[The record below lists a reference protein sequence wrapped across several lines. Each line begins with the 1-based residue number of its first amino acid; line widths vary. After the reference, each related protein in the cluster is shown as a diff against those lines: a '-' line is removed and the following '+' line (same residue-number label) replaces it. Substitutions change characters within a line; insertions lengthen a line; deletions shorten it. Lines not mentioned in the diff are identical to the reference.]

1 VAKKKSSVQTTSETH
16 RLKGR
21 RKGALLKE
29 QVWFEDEKVV
39 AYSLAYIN
47 LRRCS
52 ADNGRVLATITA
64 TITTIGTLWERS
76 RQSHLRLTPPWL
88 SDSSLKSMN
97 CGGSKMK
104 KSKVTI
110 KTSSTDEFFHRVRER
125 AEKLDR
131 GETLPAEIT
140 ISFEDPM
147 ELLSILT
154 SERVR
159 LLRRAKGGS
168 LPISDLADGL
178 KRDVRAVSRD
188 VVVLEKAGLLRTSYR
203 VNPGHGRLKIV
214 EALARGYKLTANL

>member
-1 VAKKKSSVQTTSETH
+1 
-16 RLKGR
+16 
-21 RKGALLKE
+21 
-29 QVWFEDEKVV
+29 
-39 AYSLAYIN
+39 
-47 LRRCS
+47 
-52 ADNGRVLATITA
+52 
-64 TITTIGTLWERS
+64 
-76 RQSHLRLTPPWL
+76 
-88 SDSSLKSMN
+88 
-97 CGGSKMK
+97 MK

-110 KTSSTDEFFHRVRER
+110 KTGSTDEFFHRVRGR

-131 GETLPAEIT
+131 GESLPAEMT

-203 VNPGHGRLKIV
+203 ANPGHGRLKIV
-214 EALARGYKLTANL
+214 EALARGYKFTANL